1 MFLLMQIDSLYT
13 ENRTKE
19 MSSLKE
25 WFSSND
31 SVKNEKFEL
40 EYFIHISMSFN
51 QILLVLHTMYFYL
64 YFMLVEYL
72 AK

>member
-1 MFLLMQIDSLYT
+1 MFLLMQIDSLYS

>member
-51 QILLVLHTMYFYL
+51 QILLVLHTMYFFL

>member
-51 QILLVLHTMYFYL
+51 QILLVVHTMYFYL